1 MAGATSL
8 ENALASLQSSAWS
21 GRVYRVMLNDYP
33 PDRENTQG
41 ARWNPPDVA
50 AIYTCFEPAVCIAEI
65 EYSLARQPRPVKRD
79 LRKTL
84 YEIEVT
90 LAAVVD
96 LTPLLPHLDRIG
108 IGSAQL
114 FADNMK
120 TSQEIGRLITWFGF
134 DALIAPSARYE
145 GRNLLI
151 YPGRTN
157 ESHSFTIVNQETL

>member
-8 ENALASLQSSAWS
+8 ENVLATLQSVAWS
-21 GRVYRVMLNDYP
+21 GRVHRVMLNDYP

-50 AIYTCFEPAVCIAEI
+50 AIYTCFEPAVCIAEV
-65 EYSLARQPRPVKRD
+65 EYNLTHQPRPVRPD

-96 LTPLLPHLDRIG
+96 LTPLLPRLEEIG
-108 IGSAQL
+108 LGMAQL
-114 FADNMK
+114 FADDMK
-120 TSQEIGRLITWFGF
+120 ASQEIGRLVTWFGY
-134 DALIAPSARYE
+134 DGLIVPSARFE
-145 GRNLLI
+145 GRNLVI
-151 YPGRTN
+151 YPGRAN
-157 ESHSFTIVNQETL
+157 ENYTFAAISQKVL